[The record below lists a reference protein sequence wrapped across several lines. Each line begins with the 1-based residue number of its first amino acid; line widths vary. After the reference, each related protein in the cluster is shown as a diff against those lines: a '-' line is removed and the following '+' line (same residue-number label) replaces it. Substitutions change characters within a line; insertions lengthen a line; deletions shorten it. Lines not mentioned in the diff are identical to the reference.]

1 MASSKPKPTPRQ
13 RAKRMAPEARRE
25 QILQVATRI
34 FRTRH
39 YGDVSLDEIAESAG
53 IARGLINH
61 HFGTKRDLYVEV
73 VRRFMQV
80 PEMPVPDYVHGAT
93 LRDRMDQ
100 SVGAWLATIERNRD
114 LWSDSVRGAGL
125 GDPEVAR
132 ITEEAREVGAVRSA
146 QIMGL
151 GPVDELTPERLGMLR
166 AWGALSEGAI
176 IQWLEYGRLTREQV
190 HHLVVESGARLAE
203 GLMDEFAEAIGEG
216 GR

>member
-1 MASSKPKPTPRQ
+1 
-13 RAKRMAPEARRE
+13 MAPEARRE

-39 YGDVSLDEIAESAG
+39 YGDVSLDEIAEAAG

-73 VRRFMQV
+73 VRRFMEV
-80 PEMPVPDYVHGAT
+80 PELPVPDYVHGAT
-93 LRDRMDQ
+93 LRNRLDE
-100 SVGAWLATIERNRD
+100 SIGVWLGTIERNRD
-114 LWSDSVRGAGL
+114 LWLDSVRGAGI

-132 ITEEAREVGAVRSA
+132 IAEEAREIGAVRA
-146 QIMGL
+146 VQIMGL
-151 GPVDELTPERLGMLR
+151 GPVEQLSPERMGMIR

-176 IQWLEYGRLTREQV
+176 VQWLEYERLTREQV
-190 HHLVVESGARLAE
+190 HHLVVETGARLAE
-203 GLMDEFAEAIGEG
+203 GLMDEFAEAIGET